1 VTRSGSCDD
10 DYGLDEIVLVP
21 LPADRQGAVVI
32 PPDLLVDLHE
42 QATAQRLA
50 VVGFNVRFNALSHE
64 PGVKNPDVT
73 IDDQIWEMKS
83 PQGAG
88 KNTVAHQFARAAV
101 QSDRLVIDGARSA
114 LPDDE
119 LLNQVRRRLAGSKKF
134 TEAMHVAKSATV
146 TRLARRDTL

>member
-1 VTRSGSCDD
+1 MNRSGSCDD

-21 LPADRQGAVVI
+21 LSADRQGVVAI
-32 PPDLLVDLHE
+32 PPGLLVDLHE

-50 VVGFNVRFNALSHE
+50 AVGFHVQFNALSHE

-88 KNTVAHQFARAAV
+88 KNTVSRPFTRAAT
-101 QSDRLVIDGARSA
+101 QATDWSSTPHARGSTTELCSRKCGAVWSA
-114 LPDDE
+114 P
-119 LLNQVRRRLAGSKKF
+119 RTSP
-134 TEAMHVAKSATV
+134 KSCTSLR
-146 TRLARRDTL
+146 T